1 MNISDLRKLY
11 LLMTLITWCPVA
23 ARSQDSAC
31 DPRSDAGCAS
41 ASQVGK
47 DVQQALVN
55 ANATGLSNLQLR
67 KAVLTLETSGTTT
80 DGVSI
85 NFLIFT
91 VKHQAK
97 KGDTMTQQIT
107 WGALPKPAGVG
118 APEKLKEVLA
128 RAVATAAQIAGGVT
142 SLPLTEATIT
152 IKFVVDKDNGGS
164 ISYKIIGLNLGPN
177 IDFDKVSTNT
187 LAVTFSK

>member
-1 MNISDLRKLY
+1 MSTSDFRSRY
-11 LLMTLITWCPVA
+11 LMIALVMWCGVA
-23 ARSQDSAC
+23 ARAQNPSC
-31 DPRSDAGCAS
+31 DPSSDAGCAS
-41 ASQVGK
+41 AAQVGK
-47 DVQQALVN
+47 DVQQALLN
-55 ANATGLSNLQLR
+55 ANATGLSALQLR

-80 DGVSI
+80 NGINI

-91 VKHQAK
+91 LKHQTK
-97 KGDTMTQQIT
+97 KGDTITQQIT

-128 RAVATAAQIAGGVT
+128 RAIATAAQVAGGVT
-142 SLPLTEATIT
+142 TLPLTEATIT
-152 IKFVVDKDNGGS
+152 IKFVVDKDNSGS
-164 ISYKIIGLNLGPN
+164 VSYKIMGINLGPS